1 MDTPIKV
8 SYEYSDNAFK
18 VSQWLEDLPD
28 LFAADFEVASRF
40 TAKEKEHL
48 RVRLDTM
55 KNLSF
60 EERRVLQQK
69 IESDGLSHPSL
80 TVITHLS
87 VGWSN
92 RDSKVIVCSSD
103 KIRDIV
109 YDFLINTDKTQIWH
123 NATFDFKHILYRT
136 GYIPKNYIDT
146 MLLARCILNDANGF
160 KNNVSLKELMAYA
173 YGDWAI
179 SRDNFTLEEM
189 WDENMIR
196 YAATDSPATYK
207 LYQDILE
214 DQNKWKI

>member
-1 MDTPIKV
+1 MDTLIKV
-8 SYEYSDNAFK
+8 NYEYSDNAFK
-18 VSQWLEDLPD
+18 VSRWLEELPE
-28 LFAADFEVASRF
+28 LFAADFEVASKF

-48 RVRLDTM
+48 QIRLDTLH
-55 KNLSF
+55 NLSF
-60 EERRVLQQK
+60 EEKRVLQQQ

-87 VGWSN
+87 IGWSD
-92 RDSKVIVCSSD
+92 RDSKVIVCSNN

-109 YDFLINTDKTQIWH
+109 YNFLINTNKTQIWH
-123 NATFDFKHILYRT
+123 NATFDFKHIYYRT

-160 KNNVSLKELMAYA
+160 KNNVGLKELMAYA

-179 SRDNFTLEEM
+179 SKDNFTLEEM